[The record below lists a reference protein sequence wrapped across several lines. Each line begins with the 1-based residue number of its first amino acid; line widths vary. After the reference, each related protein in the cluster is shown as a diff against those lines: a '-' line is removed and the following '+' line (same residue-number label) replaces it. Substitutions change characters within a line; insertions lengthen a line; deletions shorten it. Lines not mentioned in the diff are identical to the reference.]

1 MVARFLRPP
10 ILVAA
15 LLVLVAIAAP
25 TATGGMWAFTDQ
37 YLVRKF
43 AAVIVAL
50 YALLL
55 AGYFV
60 ARGRVSP
67 VRDAAWF
74 VVKVSAVI
82 LSLEVMLQVAGAFV
96 DLDSVALDRRFRL
109 SPYRNAPWA
118 EQYFR
123 EFAETEP
130 DFEQFV
136 MWRREP
142 FRGRYIN
149 ILPGGFRATWRQG
162 AGPDDTRDTVLVF
175 GGSTV
180 WGSGARDDHTIP
192 SHIAKRLAGRG
203 DYHVVNCGESAYH
216 TPQELVYLSVLLRS
230 GVRPCA
236 VIFYDGVNDVYSAW
250 DDGDAETVQHYRRME
265 SRIEAQRTIPLLVDA
280 VYNGLSN
287 YSYLFDVFAI
297 VARSIAPS
305 GGGGA
310 DTFPRHERPYL
321 DSIALAAADSYE
333 RSYRQVEALARAYD
347 FTFACFWQPSLY
359 TEATLTD
366 EERSYPELANADLR
380 YLYPRVREIL
390 RARDLTQFH
399 DISDVL
405 AGHDSTVYL
414 DHCHLTEVANA
425 VVARSI
431 VERMGDAFGAE

>member
-15 LLVLVAIAAP
+15 LLVLVAIGALAS
-25 TATGGMWAFTDQ
+25 TGGMWASTEQF
-37 YLVRKF
+37 LVRKF

-55 AGYFV
+55 AGYFL
-60 ARGRVSP
+60 ARGRVGP

-74 VVKVSAVI
+74 VAKVSAVVVAVE
-82 LSLEVMLQVAGAFV
+82 LMLQAAGAIV
-96 DLDSVALDRRFRL
+96 DFDNTAMDRRFYL
-109 SPYRNAPWA
+109 SPYRKAPWA

-123 EFAETEP
+123 EFAEAKP

-142 FRGRYIN
+142 FRGEYVN
-149 ILPGGFRATWRQG
+149 ILPGGFRKTWRPS
-162 AGPDDTRDTVLVF
+162 ASSDDTRDTVLVF

-192 SHIAKRLAGRG
+192 SHIAKQLADRG
-203 DYHVVNCGESAYH
+203 NYDVVNCGESAYH
-216 TPQELVYLSVLLRS
+216 TPQELVYLTTLLRS
-230 GVRPCA
+230 GTRPRV

-250 DDGDAETVQHYRRME
+250 DDGDTETVQHYRRME
-265 SRIEAQRTIPLLVDA
+265 SRIEAERTIPLLVDA
-280 VYNGLSN
+280 IYNGLQNHSH
-287 YSYLFDVFAI
+287 LFDAYTA
-297 VARSIAPS
+297 VARSLVRS
-305 GGGGA
+305 GGAA
-310 DTFPRHERPYL
+310 DTFSHHDRPYL
-321 DSIALAAADSYE
+321 DSIALATADSYE

-399 DISDVL
+399 DISNVL

-414 DHCHLTEVANA
+414 DHCHLIEAANA
-425 VVARSI
+425 AVAGEI
-431 VERMGDAFGAE
+431 VEPMGDAFAPE